1 MRLILAGSDPVA
13 TDAICA
19 LLTGHDPE
27 LVPHLVTLHNDSCG
41 CCDAR
46 LIRVDGIRVGDEK
59 KDFGIFDTGIL
70 SKYDDFE
77 PPSFSVNAC
86 NVEGNQLHIS
96 LFVDQDVTRV
106 EVEVDGILL
115 HQIVIGGFDDF
126 SLDLDTL
133 VINPGTQVIIYAYDQ
148 YLNYSSEI
156 TFPVSIDP
164 GENLSDDQHISVKIA
179 PNPFRDELNIVC
191 YLRGISSATI
201 GIYNAEG
208 RMVKELPLPLHPEGR
223 HVYRC
228 NTGDLL
234 PGVYYCVL
242 TCDKGRQPRR
252 VIKL

>member
-59 KDFGIFDTGIL
+59 KDFEIFDTGIL

-106 EVEVDGILL
+106 EVAVDSILL
-115 HQIVIGGFDDF
+115 HQIVIDGFDDF

-164 GENLSDDQHISVKIA
+164 GEKLPDDQLISVMIA
-179 PNPFRDELNIVC
+179 PNPFRGSTTFHYTLGEPAQPIL
-191 YLRGISSATI
+191 TI
-201 GIYNAEG
+201 FNSQ
-208 RMVKELPLPLHPEGR
+208 
-223 HVYRC
+223 
-228 NTGDLL
+228 
-234 PGVYYCVL
+234 
-242 TCDKGRQPRR
+242 GRQVEEITLEKSRGLQR
-252 VIKL
+252 FWYDAKGLTAGLYYTRFQAGKQCVVKKIIVQ